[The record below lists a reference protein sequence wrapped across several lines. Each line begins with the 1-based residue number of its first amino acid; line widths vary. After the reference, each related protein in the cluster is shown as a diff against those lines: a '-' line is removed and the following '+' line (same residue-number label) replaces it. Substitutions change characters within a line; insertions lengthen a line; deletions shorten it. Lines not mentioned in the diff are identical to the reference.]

1 MSQRSIE
8 ILVGR
13 LITDEA
19 FRDAFVMD
27 RSATLQ
33 QFQDQGHELTPVEID
48 AVLTVS
54 PEWWRDIAAD
64 FDLRLQKA
72 NLASPH
78 TGEGT

>member
-1 MSQRSIE
+1 VSQRSIE

-33 QFQDQGHELTPVEID
+33 QFQDQGHELTRVEIE

-54 PEWWRDIAAD
+54 PGWWRDIAAD

-72 NLASPH
+72 NLASQQ

>member
-33 QFQDQGHELTPVEID
+33 QFQDQGHELTRVEIG

-54 PEWWRDIAAD
+54 PGWWRAIAAD
-64 FDLRLQKA
+64 FDFRLQKA
-72 NLASPH
+72 NLASQQ
-78 TGEGT
+78 TGDGT